1 MSEQHIFLVG
11 PMGVGKTSVGRQL
24 AGLLHRPF
32 VDVDAEIESR
42 CGADIQWI
50 FDMEGETGF
59 RKRETKVLGDIVTNS
74 VSSVIATGGGVVMT
88 EENRKILQSSGQVIY
103 LSVSKEQLYERMRR
117 DKSRPLL
124 QVENREQVIDD
135 LIELR
140 DPLYR
145 EVADVV
151 FAAEAGSAYRVAK
164 VLLDELSKH

>member
-50 FDMEGETGF
+50 FDMEGEAGF

-135 LIELR
+135 LIRLR